1 MDEFTQGYIEAFLWS
16 ETDESTP
23 DGGKPL
29 DENYNEFDIHP
40 DSMNKIT
47 RDCAMFQEVAK
58 DLLNQAYQ
66 SSAVVYTEEQAGHDF
81 LLTRNHHGAG
91 YWDSGLGEVGDKL
104 TTAAQLF
111 REVNGYAEN
120 GLVYYE

>member
-1 MDEFTQGYIEAFLWS
+1 MNEFAQGYIEAFLWS

-23 DGGKPL
+23 DGGEPL
-29 DENYNEFDIHP
+29 DANYSQNDIAP
-40 DSMNKIT
+40 DSMAKII

-58 DLLNQAYQ
+58 DLLERTYREG
-66 SSAVVYTEEQAGHDF
+66 YTEEQAGHDF

-91 YWDSGLGEVGDKL
+91 YWDRGLGEVGDKL

-120 GLVYYE
+120 GGVYYE

>member
-1 MDEFTQGYIEAFLWS
+1 MDKFTQGYIQAFLWS

-23 DGGKPL
+23 DGENPL
-29 DENYNEFDIHP
+29 DDNYSQSDIDP
-40 DSMNKIT
+40 DSMAKIK

-66 SSAVVYTEEQAGHDF
+66 GEYDAEHAGHDF

-91 YWDSGLGEVGDKL
+91 YWDRGLGEVGDKL
-104 TTAAQLF
+104 TVAAQLF
-111 REVNGYAEN
+111 REVGGYAEN
-120 GLVYYE
+120 GVVYYE